1 MNNGVNNNTNT
12 QPQQPVNGVP
22 VQNTNVVPAQQV
34 PVSQQP
40 VTQQT
45 TVPQATATQQPVAQ
59 QPVTATTN
67 PVPEDSNKTIG
78 GYNIVPP
85 SDNGIDA
92 SAALKARKAQE
103 EKDKEEAAKKAEEEK
118 KLEEERKAQEAL
130 AVAQQPVKKK
140 RGGGFIFILLLII
153 AGLSA
158 YIVYS
163 SKDHKTQIDNLT
175 YNCTPILA
183 SKEETKLD
191 VNSTLVQGLYSKVV
205 TNIRED
211 IAQPYFNDNMKLYL
225 AYRQVLES
233 DKYET
238 NCNLFSGTSM
248 EPFVCDVNSNF
259 VPKAFKKD
267 KLILAY
273 KLLFGENTPLEL
285 SNVQLGHSC
294 IGGYQYIEARDEYV
308 QGYCNQQN
316 STSFKVTKE
325 LVEATSTRNTIIL
338 KEDVKYHISE
348 GMELPEYLKSG
359 YYYYVFRLD
368 LNYNY
373 VLVSKT
379 YQSKY

>member
-1 MNNGVNNNTNT
+1 MNNGVNNNINT
-12 QPQQPVNGVP
+12 QPNNGVP
-22 VQNTNVVPAQQV
+22 VQNTGNV
-34 PVSQQP
+34 PVQQP
-40 VTQQT
+40 V
-45 TVPQATATQQPVAQ
+45 VPQAAQPAQQPVAQ
-59 QPVTATTN
+59 QPVAVSTN
-67 PVPEDSNKTIG
+67 PPVEQNNSTIG

-85 SDNGIDA
+85 TENGIDA
-92 SAALKARKAQE
+92 SAALKAKKAQE
-103 EKDKEEAAKKAEEEK
+103 EKEKEEAAKKAEEEK

-130 AVAQQPVKKK
+130 LAAQQQPVKKK
-140 RGGGFIFILLLII
+140 RGGGFILILLLII
-153 AGLSA
+153 AGLGA

-163 SKDHKTQIDNLT
+163 SKNHKTQIDNLT

-191 VNSTLVQGLYSKVV
+191 VNSTLVRGLYNKVA

-238 NCNLFSGTSM
+238 NCNLFSSTSM
-248 EPFVCDVNSNF
+248 EPFICDVNSNF

-285 SNVQLGHSC
+285 TNIQLGHSC

>member
-1 MNNGVNNNTNT
+1 MNNGVNNDLN
-12 QPQQPVNGVP
+12 QQQPINGVP
-22 VQNTNVVPAQQV
+22 VQNTTVPVNNGQQVVPQG
-34 PVSQQP
+34 
-40 VTQQT
+40 TQT
-45 TVPQATATQQPVAQ
+45 PAVQQPVA
-59 QPVTATTN
+59 PA
-67 PVPEDSNKTIG
+67 PEENKTIG

-92 SAALKARKAQE
+92 SAALKEKRALE
-103 EKDKEEAAKKAEEEK
+103 EKQKIEEAK
-118 KLEEERKAQEAL
+118 KLEEEKKIEEEKKAQEAALL
-130 AVAQQPVKKK
+130 AAQQPKKK
-140 RGGGFIFILLLII
+140 KGGGFILLLILII

-158 YIVYS
+158 YIVYL
-163 SKDHKTQIDNLT
+163 SKDHKTQIDNLN

-191 VNSTLVQGLYSKVV
+191 LNSTLVKGLYNKVV

-211 IAQPYFNDNMKLYL
+211 IAQPQFNDNMKIYL

-238 NCNLFSGTSM
+238 NCNLFSSTSM
-248 EPFVCDVNSNF
+248 EPFVCDVNSSF

-267 KLILAY
+267 KLELAY
-273 KLLFGENTPLEL
+273 KQLFGENTPFEF
-285 SNVQLGHSC
+285 SNIQLGRSC
-294 IGGYQYIEARDEYV
+294 LGGYQYIEARDEYV
-308 QGYCNQQN
+308 QGYCSQQN

-348 GMELPEYLKSG
+348 GMQLPDYLKSG

-368 LNYNY
+368 LNYNF